1 MSSQNATRKISLC
14 LREISQT
21 NEFIEFLKELK
32 VKVFVFP
39 QHRHPVLFTI
49 DATEEQIILVRLK
62 FHTDVFRK
70 I

>member
-32 VKVFVFP
+32 VKVLEFP
-39 QHRHPVLFTI
+39 AHHPVLFTI
-49 DATEEQIILVRLK
+49 DATEEQITLVRLK